1 MTFEYPCV
9 RIESFGEGYS
19 EHRQKFARLV
29 MTNSDNRQP
38 LSGRVDDSRPARP
51 DWSGIGA
58 GITFLA
64 LAALALYAGWDL
76 PPTRA
81 SAMGPGTFPYVL
93 TVLLGVL
100 GAVVL
105 IEGVLCRGSNVGGV
119 AIVRTIVVFA
129 AAIAF
134 TLVIKPFGFIA
145 AGSLTGAV
153 VGLYGLRTQ
162 RSEEHTSELQSHS
175 DL

>member
-1 MTFEYPCV
+1 
-9 RIESFGEGYS
+9 
-19 EHRQKFARLV
+19 

-100 GAVVL
+100 GAIVL
-105 IEGVLCRGSNVGGV
+105 IEGVLCRCSNVGGV
-119 AIVRTIVVFA
+119 AIVPTIVVFA

-145 AGSLTGAV
+145 AGSLTAAV

-162 RSEEHTSELQSHS
+162 LGILVLVLFISLAAVFIASALFDVPIQWWPAVGTR
-175 DL
+175 